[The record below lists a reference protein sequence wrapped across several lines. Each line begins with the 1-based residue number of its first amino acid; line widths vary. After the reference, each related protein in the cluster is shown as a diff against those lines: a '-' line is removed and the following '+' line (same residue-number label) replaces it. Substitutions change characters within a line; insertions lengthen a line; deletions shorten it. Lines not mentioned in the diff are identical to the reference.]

1 MIFYN
6 IDEATFTGY
15 TNESIVVA
23 KGGEGCSWMRAV
35 GIPNAVS
42 HLEEADALVIW
53 FGVNDLHVASDYIN
67 YVNGSCTA
75 IRYSIYYIQWIRA
88 TDHWEQK
95 NSEVLAF
102 NSALT
107 QMLDPKVTVIDA
119 YGYIKNGLDSGLFA
133 SMDGLHYDYYTS
145 KAIYE
150 FMVEQVTN
158 P

>member
-1 MIFYN
+1 MTI
-6 IDEATFTGY
+6 GP
-15 TNESIVVA
+15 
-23 KGGEGCSWMRAV
+23 C
-35 GIPNAVS
+35 
-42 HLEEADALVIW
+42 
-53 FGVNDLHVASDYIN
+53 
-67 YVNGSCTA
+67 NG
-75 IRYSIYYIQWIRA
+75 
-88 TDHWEQK
+88 HWEQK

-119 YGYIKNGLDSGLFA
+119 YGYIKNGLDSGVFA
-133 SMDGLHYDYYTS
+133 TMDGLHYDYYTS